1 MSRVVIGLHGVAGS
15 GKNTVAAMLGGF
27 SEVYFAQPL
36 YEALGVITGLPV
48 ELLRDREVKET
59 VIAWIGKSPRQM
71 LQTLGTDW
79 GREMVCDRIW
89 VEVASRR
96 IERIRGNVVVTDV
109 RFDNE
114 AEMLKQRF
122 GAAIWKVVRPGAT
135 TCVWHPSER
144 GVSDHLI
151 DQIID
156 NGGDLAALE
165 RAVGKALNA
174 TLKEYPPG

>member
-1 MSRVVIGLHGVAGS
+1 MSRVVIGLHGIAGS

-36 YEALGVITGLPV
+36 YEAVSVITGLPV
-48 ELLRDREVKET
+48 ERLRDRDVKEA
-59 VIAWIGKSPRQM
+59 VIPWIGKSPRQM

-79 GREMVCDRIW
+79 GRGMICDRIW
-89 VEVASRR
+89 VEAASQR
-96 IERIRGNVVVTDV
+96 IERMRGDVVVTDV

-135 TCVWHPSER
+135 TCIWHPSEQ
-144 GVSDHLI
+144 GVSEHLI
-151 DQIID
+151 DQTID
-156 NGGDLAALE
+156 NGCDLAALE
-165 RAVGKALNA
+165 RAVGAALNA